1 MYIYITSLQHMHKRN
16 ATIAQQQVRIRDDT
30 LQVNLKKEKTKVNDN
45 KRRNPTHPRIIPSY

>member
-45 KRRNPTHPRIIPSY
+45 KRRNPTHP